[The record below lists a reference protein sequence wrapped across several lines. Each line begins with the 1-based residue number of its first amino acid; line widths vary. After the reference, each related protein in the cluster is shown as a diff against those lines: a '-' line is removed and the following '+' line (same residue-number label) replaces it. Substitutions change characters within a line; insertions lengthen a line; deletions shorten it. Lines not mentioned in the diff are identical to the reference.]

1 MGKLGP
7 PQVTCWPWFGGGEE
21 GQAAAGAWAG
31 GGEACRPSAP
41 PLSSPS
47 MEGKDGGRPHLC
59 RKPQAGMGGGKI
71 DEEERRVP
79 ACFVEYAILFYHVFF
94 QTSTMDGPRPMGSST
109 RPLAISVAQEMPP
122 WKHWRILN
130 KRSRQLHGTRL
141 QMQAYDMERG

>member
-1 MGKLGP
+1 MPGLGEGKPAGP
-7 PQVTCWPWFGGGEE
+7 LPLHCP
-21 GQAAAGAWAG
+21 
-31 GGEACRPSAP
+31 AP
-41 PLSSPS
+41 PWKAKTAGDLTSAAS
-47 MEGKDGGRPHLC
+47 

-71 DEEERRVP
+71 DEEERRVR